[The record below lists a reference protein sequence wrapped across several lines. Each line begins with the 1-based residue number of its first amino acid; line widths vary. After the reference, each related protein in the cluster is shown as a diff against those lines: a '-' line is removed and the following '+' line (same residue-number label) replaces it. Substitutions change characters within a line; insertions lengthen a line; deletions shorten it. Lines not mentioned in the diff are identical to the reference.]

1 MNHALPA
8 VALIVAAL
16 IFLITIIGVL
26 GGLLTF
32 LLYFLLLL
40 VGYVSAGIGLGDRV
54 LKRVKSDHPNS
65 MLWRVGGAVAGV
77 LIVSVLVR
85 IPWMGTWV
93 ALAALVTGVG
103 VLVMQ
108 VWTVWKSRDFIAR
121 APT

>member
-54 LKRVKSDHPNS
+54 LKRVKSDDPNS
-65 MLWRVGGAVAGV
+65 MLWRVGGAVAGG